1 MKIAI
6 MGYVGSGKSVLA
18 RNLSNILSIPK
29 LELDD
34 IAFDKQWKPIERKQ
48 ILPEIRLFMEQDSW
62 IIDGNYD
69 DLLQKER
76 LELADQIIFVML
88 PRAQCLIR
96 ALKRTKERKSAGYEN
111 DINPWFIRFLLF
123 DCRNR
128 KRNVGYR
135 RIALEYQYKLVIL
148 RSQRDIDKYLTQY
161 KEESL
166 C

>member
-34 IAFDKQWKPIERKQ
+34 IAFDKQWKSIDRKL
-48 ILPEIRLFMEQDSW
+48 ILPEIQLFMEQDSW
-62 IIDGNYD
+62 IIDGNYN

-76 LELADQIIFVML
+76 LEMADQIIFVML
-88 PRAQCLIR
+88 PRVQCLIR
-96 ALKRTKERKSAGYEN
+96 ALKRTKDRTAAGYVN
-111 DINPWFIRFLLF
+111 DINPWFIRFLLL
-123 DCRNR
+123 DCRNT
-128 KRNVGYR
+128 KRNLEYR
-135 RIALEYQYKLVIL
+135 RIAQVYRDKLIIL
-148 RSQRDIDKYLTQY
+148 RSQCAIDKFLAQF
-161 KEESL
+161 EEKTI

>member
-18 RNLSNILSIPK
+18 RNLSKKLGIPK

-34 IAFDKQWKPIERKQ
+34 VAFDFNWNAVDRTK
-48 ILPEIRLFMEQDSW
+48 ILPDIREFMTQDSW

-69 DLLQKER
+69 DLLQADR
-76 LELADQIIFVML
+76 LEMADRIIFVLL
-88 PRAQCLIR
+88 PRLQCLLR
-96 ALKRTKERKSAGYEN
+96 ALRRTNERKAAGYHN

-128 KRNVGYR
+128 ERKRAYDAIQRRYR
-135 RIALEYQYKLVIL
+135 NKCVVLT
-148 RSQRDIDKYLTQY
+148 SQREIDLFVSNFLYAGD
-161 KEESL
+161 
-166 C
+166 